1 MIPTADMEA
10 MLADGYIPRRGN
22 LPMRAVIAVCSNKG
36 GVGKTTVATN
46 LAIYLRA
53 LYEDLPVLL
62 LGLDDQS
69 IIDRMFRLRPRA
81 PGEPNLKHAFAERS
95 LERVIQLGQYGVQF
109 VPTPPDVEMLKA
121 RVEDPEILRRMLDR
135 LDFPGVAIVD
145 TKGDLESL
153 TRSALQA
160 ADLAILPVSD
170 WASLEEAAKVL
181 ELLER
186 TPLGDGRGRILLT
199 LVDRRTRIDDGG
211 RDLYDRLVAAID
223 ERGWHR
229 FRTYLSRSPRVEALN
244 SATANPGSILHHAR
258 GTQVHAQYRALAEEV
273 MAAIDPDGTLAAASP
288 VQAAAPEAE
297 KAGAPFGSLK
307 RALLRGLGR

>member
-1 MIPTADMEA
+1 
-10 MLADGYIPRRGN
+10 
-22 LPMRAVIAVCSNKG
+22 MRAVIAVCSNKG

-95 LERVIQLGQYGVQF
+95 LERVVQLGQYGVQF

-135 LDFPGVAIVD
+135 LDSPGIAIVD

-153 TRSALQA
+153 TRSALHA

-181 ELLER
+181 GLLER

-199 LVDRRTRIDDGG
+199 LVDRRTRVDDSG
-211 RDLYDRLVAAID
+211 RDLYDRLVTAID

-273 MAAIDPDGTLAAASP
+273 MAAIDPEGTLGAASAAPAAAR
-288 VQAAAPEAE
+288 ETNE
-297 KAGAPFGSLK
+297 AGAPFGSLK

>member
-1 MIPTADMEA
+1 
-10 MLADGYIPRRGN
+10 
-22 LPMRAVIAVCSNKG
+22 MRAVIAVCSNKG

-62 LGLDDQS
+62 IGLDDQS
-69 IIDRMFRLRPRA
+69 IIDRMFRLQPRV
-81 PGEPNLKHAFAERS
+81 PGEANLKHAFAERS
-95 LERVIQLGQYGVQF
+95 LERVVQLGQYGVQF
-109 VPTPPDVEMLKA
+109 VPTPPDVELLKG
-121 RVEDPEILRRMLDR
+121 RVADASILLGMLDR
-135 LDFPGVAIVD
+135 LDFPGVVILD
-145 TKGDLESL
+145 TKGDLEAL
-153 TRSALQA
+153 TRCALYA

-170 WASLEEAAKVL
+170 WASLEEAAKAL

-199 LVDRRTRIDDGG
+199 LVDRRTRVDEAG
-211 RDLYDRLVAAID
+211 RDLYDRLMAAID

-229 FRTYLSRSPRVEALN
+229 FRSYLSRSPRVEALN

-273 MAAIDPDGTLAAASP
+273 MVAIDPEGSLVPARPAPAP
-288 VQAAAPEAE
+288 APETG
-297 KAGAPFGSLK
+297 GAPFGSLK